1 MRPDIR
7 LEISAGAFIVFAACF
22 LMVPLPWII
31 AFICAGMVHEGFH
44 AIAIYLC
51 GSSVVRIRIGATG
64 AIMETEASAGI
75 REILCA
81 IAGPLGSFLLLFL
94 VGVCPRLA
102 ICGLFHGIYNLLP
115 LFPLDGGRILR
126 SLIYLIFL
134 PDRSEKWWRC
144 SQKVIRILIL
154 LAFLYLAG
162 KLSVMVLVLGLF
174 VLNSNRHEK
183 SLANRPFWRYNR
195 NNTDKGVPI

>member
-7 LEISAGAFIVFAACF
+7 LEISAGAFIAFAACF

-126 SLIYLIFL
+126 GIMYLVFSPQRANAIFELIQKILKVGLFL
-134 PDRSEKWWRC
+134 LVAVLS
-144 SQKVIRILIL
+144 IRFCGVFLLAGIL
-154 LAFLYLAG
+154 LLRRQRDE
-162 KLSVMVLVLGLF
+162 
-174 VLNSNRHEK
+174 N
-183 SLANRPFWRYNR
+183 SLANRPIWQYNR
-195 NNTDKGVPI
+195 DTKD